1 MLLIHKVTK
10 CGELF
15 KEKSG
20 QALFAP
26 LKLRSEGLFPACA
39 AQSAAADLH
48 SASSAERLFPA
59 RRSAPVIDSRALR
72 GPAPPVAFHRRQRTP
87 AAVLLH
93 RRMSPTRPSILR
105 VSPSSAL
112 AQRLRRAPATRRRF
126 APSAT
131 RMPTSG
137 YRRSSCS
144 SGCSY

>member
-1 MLLIHKVTK
+1 MPGL
-10 CGELF
+10 CRYQR
-15 KEKSG
+15 G

-26 LKLRSEGLFPACA
+26 LKLRSEGLLPACA
-39 AQSAAADLH
+39 AQCAAADLH
-48 SASSAERLFPA
+48 SASSAERLFPKGFA
-59 RRSAPVIDSRALR
+59 APVIDSRALR
-72 GPAPPVAFHRRQRTP
+72 GPVSPDAFLRRQGTL

-93 RRMSPTRPSILR
+93 RRMAPARPSILR
-105 VSPSSAL
+105 VSPPAAL

-137 YRRSSCS
+137 YLRSSCS